1 MAVDFTIRAFN
12 HDDIRSLLT
21 WFETPE
27 DLAQWG
33 SPARRFPL
41 DEEQVMVFIAETE
54 GNEPKRR
61 MWAAEFEGALVAT
74 ATTILDWH
82 QGVVLLGFVAV
93 SPAARGRGI
102 AEPFL
107 KQVIAETFTDDRIE
121 RIELNVYTFNK
132 PAIRT
137 YEKLGF
143 VCEGIRRSLARMGAA
158 RWDAAHYAMLRADTL
173 AIQ

>member
-41 DEEQVMVFIAETE
+41 DEEQVMVFLTATE
-54 GNEPKRR
+54 GYEPKRR

-74 ATTILDWH
+74 ATTIIDWH

-107 KQVIAETFTDDRIE
+107 KQVIAETLTDH

-137 YEKLGF
+137 YEKLGL
-143 VCEGIRRSLARMGAA
+143 VCEGIRRSLARMGTA
-158 RWDAAHYAMLRADTL
+158 RWDASHYAVLRADTL